1 MKITARPF
9 LIGRNVTGYLDPEF
23 TPNSSGSFRMKKLLL
38 VGAALYAL
46 VATPVHAQSAD
57 KILNAS
63 YDIARE
69 LFADINKAFVGQNPG
84 KTVDQSHGG
93 SSRQARAILEG
104 LEADVV
110 TFNQVTDIDALVKGG
125 FVSDDWQSE
134 FPNQASPYYSLPAF
148 LVREGNPKGVKD
160 WDDLVRDDVKV
171 IFPNPKTSG
180 NARYTYLAATAYAKE
195 AFGNDEVK
203 VREFVTKLF
212 DNVPVF
218 DTGGR
223 AATTTFVEREIGDVL
238 ITFEAETRGIA
249 KEFGEDKFDIVV
261 PSLSLLAEFPVA
273 IVDKVVDNRGSR
285 ELAKTYLDFLY
296 TPEAQKIIATHGNR
310 VNNEAVAA
318 EFKDQFPEV
327 RLVTVE
333 DVFGGWE
340 KVQAEHFASGALL
353 DQIYGE
359 R

>member
-1 MKITARPF
+1 MKR
-9 LIGRNVTGYLDPEF
+9 
-23 TPNSSGSFRMKKLLL
+23 LLL
-38 VGAALYAL
+38 VGAA
-46 VATPVHAQSAD
+46 VAAILTGPAHAQSAD
-57 KILNAS
+57 KLLNAS
-63 YDIARE
+63 YDVARE
-69 LFADINKAFVGQNPG
+69 LFVQVNAAYVAAHPG
-84 KTVDQSHGG
+84 LTIDQSHAGT
-93 SSRQARAILEG
+93 SKQARAIVEG

-110 TFNQVTDIDALVKGG
+110 TFNQVTDIDFLVKNG
-125 FVSDDWQSE
+125 FVSDDWQND
-134 FPNQASPYYSLPAF
+134 FANKASPFYSLPSF
-148 LVREGNPKGVKD
+148 LVRAGNPKNIKD
-160 WDDLVRDDVKV
+160 WNDLVRDDVKV

-195 AFGNDEVK
+195 AFKDDEAKVK
-203 VREFVTKLF
+203 EFIAKIF

-238 ITFEAETRGIA
+238 ITFESETTGIR
-249 KEFGEDKFDIVV
+249 KEFGEDKFDSVT

-273 IVDKVVDNRGSR
+273 IVDKVVDKRGSR
-285 ELAKTYLDFLY
+285 DLAKSYLDFLY
-296 TPEAQKIIATHGNR
+296 TPEGQKILAENGNR
-310 VNNEAVAA
+310 VNDEAVAA
-318 EFKDQFPEV
+318 EFKDKFPEV

-340 KVQAEHFASGALL
+340 KIQAEHFAAGALL

>member
-1 MKITARPF
+1 MKPSAIIGVALAT
-9 LIGRNVTGYLDPEF
+9 LI
-23 TPNSSGSFRMKKLLL
+23 SSP
-38 VGAALYAL
+38 LYAQE
-46 VATPVHAQSAD
+46 PD

-63 YDIARE
+63 YDISRE
-69 LFADINKAFVGQNPG
+69 LFATVNEAFVAANPG
-84 KTVDQSHGG
+84 KTIDQSHGG

-125 FVSDDWQSE
+125 FVSDDWASE

-148 LVREGNPKGVKD
+148 LVREGNPKGIKD
-160 WDDLVRDDVKV
+160 WNDLVRDDVQV

-195 AFGNDEVK
+195 QFGDDAAK
-203 VREFVTKLF
+203 VSEFIDKLF

-223 AATTTFVEREIGDVL
+223 AATTTFVERELGDVL

-249 KEFGEDKFDIVV
+249 REFGEDRFDTVV
-261 PSLSLLAEFPVA
+261 PSVSLLAEFPVA
-273 IVDKVVDNRGSR
+273 IVDTVVDKRGSR
-285 ELAKTYLDFLY
+285 QFAKAYLDFLY
-296 TPEAQKIIATHGNR
+296 TPEGQRIVAENGNR
-310 VNNEAVAA
+310 VNDAAVAA

-333 DVFGGWE
+333 DVFGGWA
-340 KVQAEHFASGALL
+340 KIQQDHFASGALL